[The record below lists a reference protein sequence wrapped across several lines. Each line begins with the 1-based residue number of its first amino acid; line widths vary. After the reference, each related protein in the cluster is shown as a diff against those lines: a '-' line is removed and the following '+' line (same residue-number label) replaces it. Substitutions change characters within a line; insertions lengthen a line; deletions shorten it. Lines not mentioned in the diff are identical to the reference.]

1 MMETNDVQLA
11 KLSWYL
17 LLLLQLHKTNPT
29 IQSVCWA
36 KNTLLISVVMSTA
49 QWRNERFEIGG
60 EQSLAE
66 GGLLATLGPLANT
79 QKKSLRNDSESGV
92 K

>member
-1 MMETNDVQLA
+1 
-11 KLSWYL
+11 
-17 LLLLQLHKTNPT
+17 
-29 IQSVCWA
+29 
-36 KNTLLISVVMSTA
+36 MSTA